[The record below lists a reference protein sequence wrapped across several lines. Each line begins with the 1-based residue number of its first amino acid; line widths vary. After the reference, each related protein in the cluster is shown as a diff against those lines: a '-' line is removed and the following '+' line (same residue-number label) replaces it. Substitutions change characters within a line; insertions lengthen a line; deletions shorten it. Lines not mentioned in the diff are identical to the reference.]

1 MKIKNMNIF
10 KFGLVL
16 LSFLVLL
23 LILDFI
29 LLCFFEFENIIIDIL
44 ELLFSTGT
52 AITLSLSLEVNVN
65 VKKYEKR
72 QKNNLLSKMEKNN
85 IIGESIN
92 NTVLTQSLENS
103 INLNTDNS
111 HVNFTYINND
121 FNAFIELA
129 KGILIPFELNNVQTI
144 VEKSIEEL
152 SKKPINQPLS
162 REFILKYIDES
173 KNISEKDIQ
182 DIWVKLLMKEVEEQD
197 SVSKR
202 TLDIIKNLKPK
213 EAKIFEK
220 IAFLSD
226 GNGMISKTF
235 EEEYSFIQLS
245 ALQDIGLVKSNDLL
259 TKNFSL
265 DNNEIILI
273 SCTSNYAL
281 MLQNIN
287 NKKEKY
293 SLSCHI
299 LTSTGMELKEALK
312 IEMID
317 EKLFELGKSLAKKN
331 NNKNLIFKIFKVNY
345 KNNDIINYD
354 DSINY
359 LEN

>member
-1 MKIKNMNIF
+1 MNIF

-152 SKKPINQPLS
+152 SKKRPYNMITLS
-162 REFILKYIDES
+162 QILTI
-173 KNISEKDIQ
+173 
-182 DIWVKLLMKEVEEQD
+182 
-197 SVSKR
+197 
-202 TLDIIKNLKPK
+202 
-213 EAKIFEK
+213 
-220 IAFLSD
+220 
-226 GNGMISKTF
+226 
-235 EEEYSFIQLS
+235 FIQS
-245 ALQDIGLVKSNDLL
+245 S
-259 TKNFSL
+259 
-265 DNNEIILI
+265 
-273 SCTSNYAL
+273 
-281 MLQNIN
+281 
-287 NKKEKY
+287 
-293 SLSCHI
+293 
-299 LTSTGMELKEALK
+299 
-312 IEMID
+312 
-317 EKLFELGKSLAKKN
+317 
-331 NNKNLIFKIFKVNY
+331 
-345 KNNDIINYD
+345 
-354 DSINY
+354 
-359 LEN
+359 

>member
-1 MKIKNMNIF
+1 MNIF
-10 KFGLVL
+10 KLGLVL
-16 LSFLVLL
+16 LSFLILL
-23 LILDFI
+23 LMLEFV
-29 LLCFFEFENIIIDIL
+29 LLCFLKFENMIIDIL

-52 AITLSLSLEVNVN
+52 AITLSLSLEVNVKN
-65 VKKYEKR
+65 YEKKK
-72 QKNNLLSKMEKNN
+72 KNNLLSKMQKNN
-85 IIGESIN
+85 IIGESVT
-92 NTVLTQSLENS
+92 NTVSTQSIDNS
-103 INLNTDNS
+103 LNLNTDNS

-121 FNAFIELA
+121 FNSFMALA
-129 KGILIPFELNNVQTI
+129 KEILIPFELNNVQTI

-182 DIWVKLLMKEVEEQD
+182 DIWVKLLMKEVEEKD

-202 TLDIIKNLKPK
+202 TLDIIKNLKPR

-265 DNNEIILI
+265 NKNEITLI
-273 SCTSNYAL
+273 SCTSNYVL
-281 MLQNIN
+281 MLQNLN
-287 NKKEKY
+287 NKSEKY

-299 LTSTGMELKEALK
+299 LTSVGMELKAALK
-312 IEMID
+312 IEMVD

-331 NNKNLIFKIFKVNY
+331 NNKNLIFKIYKVNY
-345 KNNDIINYD
+345 KSNDIINYD